1 MAYRVQ
7 KVNYCYVTVPSRAG
21 QGEKILN
28 ELKEAGIN
36 LLAFSGFP
44 LKGGK
49 SQVDLVSDDTAA
61 IRRLA
66 KKNGWRL
73 SQTKKGFLVRG
84 NDELGAVHKIMKKL
98 ADVKINVT
106 AADAV
111 AAAGGGYAMIMWVKP
126 KDYTRA
132 ARILNA
138 K

>member
-1 MAYRVQ
+1 MAYQVS

-28 ELKEAGIN
+28 ELREAGIN

-49 SQVDLVSDDTAA
+49 SQVDLVSENTAA
-61 IRRLA
+61 IQRLGKA
-66 KKNGWRL
+66 KGWRM
-73 SQTKKGFLVRG
+73 SATKKGFLVKG
-84 NDELGAVHKIMKKL
+84 SDEIGVVHKVIKRL
-98 ADVKINVT
+98 SDEKINVT

-111 AAAGGGYAMIMWVKP
+111 AAGSGRFGMILWVKQ
-126 KDYTRA
+126 KDYARA

-138 K
+138 R

>member
-1 MAYRVQ
+1 MASRIR
-7 KVNYCYVTVPSRAG
+7 KVNYCYVTVSSRAG

-28 ELKEAGIN
+28 EISEAGID

-49 SQVDLVSDDTAA
+49 SQIDLVSDNTAG
-61 IRRLA
+61 IRRVA

-73 SQTKKGFLVRG
+73 SETKKGFLVRG
-84 NDELGAVHKIMKKL
+84 SDEIGAVHKIIKKL

-111 AAAGGGYAMIMWVKP
+111 SAGSGRYAMIMWVKP

>member
-1 MAYRVQ
+1 MAYRIR
-7 KVNYCYVTVPSRAG
+7 KVNYCYVTVSSRAG

-28 ELKEAGIN
+28 EISEAGID

-49 SQVDLVSDDTAA
+49 SQIDLVSDNTAG
-61 IRRLA
+61 IRRVA

-84 NDELGAVHKIMKKL
+84 SDEVGAVHKIIKKL

-111 AAAGGGYAMIMWVKP
+111 SAGSGRYAMIMWVKP

>member
-1 MAYRVQ
+1 MAYQVS

-28 ELKEAGIN
+28 ELREAGID

-49 SQVDLVSDDTAA
+49 SQVDLVSGDTAA
-61 IRRLA
+61 IRRVA
-66 KKNGWRL
+66 RDKGWKL
-73 SQTKKGFLVRG
+73 SDTKKGFLVRG
-84 NDELGAVHKIMKKL
+84 SDEIGAVHRVIKRL
-98 ADVKINVT
+98 SDEKINVT

-111 AAAGGGYAMIMWVKP
+111 TAGNGRFGMIMWVKQ
-126 KDYTRA
+126 KDYNRA

>member
-1 MAYRVQ
+1 MAYQVS

-28 ELKEAGIN
+28 ELREAGIN

-49 SQVDLVSDDTAA
+49 SQVDLVSDKTAA
-61 IRRLA
+61 IQRLGKA
-66 KKNGWRL
+66 KGWRI
-73 SQTKKGFLVRG
+73 SATKKGFLVKG
-84 NDELGAVHKIMKKL
+84 SDEIGVVHKVIKRL
-98 ADVKINVT
+98 SDEKINVT

-111 AAAGGGYAMIMWVKP
+111 AAGSGRFGMIMWVKP
-126 KDYTRA
+126 KDYARA

-138 K
+138 R

>member
-1 MAYRVQ
+1 MVYRIR
-7 KVNYCYVTVPSRAG
+7 KVNYCYVTVSSRSG

-28 ELKEAGIN
+28 EISEAGIN

-49 SQVDLVSDDTAA
+49 SQIDLVSDNTAA

-73 SQTKKGFLVRG
+73 SDTKKGFLVRG
-84 NDELGAVHKIMKKL
+84 SDEIGAVHKIIKKL
-98 ADVKINVT
+98 ADVKINLT

-111 AAAGGGYAMIMWVKP
+111 SAGSGRYAMIMWVKP

>member
-28 ELKEAGIN
+28 ALKEANIS
-36 LLAFSGFP
+36 LQAFSGFP
-44 LKGGK
+44 LRGGK
-49 SQVDLVSDDTAA
+49 SQVDLVSDNTAA

-73 SQTKKGFLVRG
+73 SQTKKAFLVKG
-84 NDELGAVHKIMKKL
+84 DDEIGAVHKIIKKL

-106 AADAV
+106 AADGV
-111 AAAGGGYAMIMWVKP
+111 AAAGGRYGMIMWVKP

>member
-49 SQVDLVSDDTAA
+49 SQVDLVSDNTAG

-111 AAAGGGYAMIMWVKP
+111 AAAGGRYAMIMWVKP